1 VDGSVTLKYFDIRG
15 KAEPIRLL
23 LEETQV
29 AYRDVRVTA
38 EQWARQKND
47 TRILFGQLPLLIDG
61 DMNIVQSYGIMVHIN
76 ATT

>member
-61 DMNIVQSYGIMVHIN
+61 DMNIVQSYGIN